1 MFRARKHARLGVPVK
16 RKFSK
21 AEEILILRKGTERMK
36 LFIDEVTSPVNPVQG
51 LSVDLGHG
59 EAGPVPD
66 TPSSLAP

>member
-1 MFRARKHARLGVPVK
+1 
-16 RKFSK
+16 
-21 AEEILILRKGTERMK
+21 MK